1 MKNFFNNYTKTTTRF
16 LVVFVFFILS
26 RSVYAAVVIN
36 EIAWM
41 GTVNNVNDEWIE
53 LYNNGTE
60 TVNLDGWVLTA
71 ADGSPNIPLSG
82 TISAGGYVLLERT
95 DDNVIPGI
103 KALVIYS
110 GALSNAGEY
119 LKLKDN
125 KDAVVDEIDGRS
137 KDTWIKGNADS
148 KQTMQRNN
156 GEWITAVATP
166 GAVNATT
173 DTSSSTSSGSGSSSS
188 GTGTTGS
195 GSGSTS
201 TPTTTV
207 TATESTDTVIVYR
220 DPIYTARMIL
230 PEMFV
235 ATSPAMVSA
244 IVTQDNKFKLI
255 SGKYEWSMG
264 DGTNYL
270 FYENK
275 PFTHTYKHPGT
286 YIVGLKYYASL
297 FNDAQPST
305 LHRRTITVIPDAVYI
320 QNVENGNI
328 TLKNMS
334 TDTVDLSGWSITTY
348 SNSSQMFTFGD
359 TLLPKD
365 SEITLESSDLRFY
378 PKSVSDVIL
387 KNPLGRVVKKPIPQ
401 VSPMS
406 SSVNISD
413 ALNNSRDSEIS
424 SITNPYDN
432 LPAGIPVSL
441 LDDVTLAELET
452 INPSNTPGKYLSASV
467 SELSSTLKTLIRSG
481 KGPLVMLGIIILIIS
496 ILFFSVYGLV
506 EQKEDEG
513 VNL

>member
-1 MKNFFNNYTKTTTRF
+1 MKNFFNNYTKTTIRF
-16 LVVFVFFILS
+16 LVVFVFFVLS

-41 GTVNNVNDEWIE
+41 GTINSVNDEWIE

-71 ADGSPNIPLSG
+71 TDGSPNISLSG
-82 TISAGGYVLLERT
+82 TISAGGYALLERT
-95 DDNVIPGI
+95 DDNVIPGV
-103 KALVIYS
+103 KAVVIYS
-110 GALSNAGEY
+110 GALSNTGEY

-125 KDAVVDEIDGRS
+125 KDIVVDEIDGRG

-148 KQTMQRNN
+148 KQTMQRSNSS
-156 GEWITAVATP
+156 WITAVPTP

-173 DTSSSTSSGSGSSSS
+173 DTSSGSGGSTS
-188 GTGTTGS
+188 GTGSSGS

-201 TPTTTV
+201 TPTTTA

-220 DPIYTARMIL
+220 DPTYTARMIL

-235 ATSPAMVSA
+235 AASPVTVSA
-244 IVTQDNKFKLI
+244 IVTQDNKLKLM

-275 PFTHTYKHPGT
+275 SFTHTYKHPGM
-286 YIVGLKYYASL
+286 YIVGLKYYATL
-297 FNDAQPST
+297 FNDTQPST
-305 LHRRTITVIPDAVYI
+305 LHRRTITVIPDAVY
-320 QNVENGNI
+320 VENVSGGNI

-334 TDTVDLSGWSITTY
+334 TDTVDLSGWTVTTY
-348 SNSSQMFTFGD
+348 SNPSQMFTFGD
-359 TLLPKD
+359 TLLSKD
-365 SEITLESSDLRFY
+365 AEITLEGSDLRFY

-401 VSPMS
+401 VSSMS
-406 SSVNISD
+406 SSINISD
-413 ALNNSRDSEIS
+413 TSNSSRGSETY

-452 INPSNTPGKYLSASV
+452 INPNNTPGKYLAASAG
-467 SELSSTLKTLIRSG
+467 ELSGTIKTLVRTG
-481 KGPLVMLGIIILIIS
+481 KGPLVMLGIIILVIS

-506 EQKEDEG
+506 EQKEDTTD
-513 VNL
+513 NL